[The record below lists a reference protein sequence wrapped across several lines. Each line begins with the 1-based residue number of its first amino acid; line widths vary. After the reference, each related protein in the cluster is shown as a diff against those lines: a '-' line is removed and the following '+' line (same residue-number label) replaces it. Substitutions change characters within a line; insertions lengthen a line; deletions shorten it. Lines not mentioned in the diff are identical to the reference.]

1 MFADWWEHPVSVA
14 LREVVM
20 ERRRRLHEL
29 WEQGQYLNPQDASI
43 SHKNALAIG
52 QLQEDLWLLQLDFET
67 LIGELEDEREP
78 EWLRA
83 PRKGSPGQDDR
94 GKPAPR

>member
-1 MFADWWEHPVSVA
+1 MSVA
-14 LREVVM
+14 LREVVL

-29 WEQGQYLNPQDASI
+29 WERGDYLNPQDAGVG
-43 SHKNALAIG
+43 HRNALAIG

-83 PRKGSPGQDDR
+83 PGKSGSGQDDR
-94 GKPAPR
+94 G